1 MKRCFCALGLLVLG
15 SVSVA
20 AQAPEVKF
28 IADTLVVQAD
38 GTYEAD
44 PDLATMTF
52 QIFSQDKDI
61 KHAYAAATQS
71 MQSIVDLAGRNGLKK
86 EDVTTGVLTVA
97 PVYEG
102 DRKKRA
108 R

>member
-1 MKRCFCALGLLVLG
+1 
-15 SVSVA
+15 
-20 AQAPEVKF
+20 VKF
-28 IADTLVVQAD
+28 IADMLVVQAD

-61 KHAYAAATQS
+61 KPADAAATQS
-71 MQSIVDLAGRNGLKK
+71 MQSIADLVARNGLKQ
-86 EDVTTGVLTVA
+86 EDVTTGVLTLA
-97 PVYEG
+97 PIYEG

-108 R
+108 RSD